1 MGFAAAIPADAARHL
16 RTGLGYTGPVEVS
29 EYPRNARLAKGL
41 ERPIPIKERLGL
53 RPEEAAVLYVPT
65 WRDHHRNGRVDDWER
80 FLDIERFTESVNA
93 RVLIRSHHMARLR
106 GVEALNAIDVSS
118 EPHVE
123 DLMAVSDILVTDY
136 SSIAEDFRMTGRPVV
151 RFTPDFALYQQERGF
166 YGADGAHSDGKE
178 PLSTNNVVAVCD
190 TIDELIAVVEAAL
203 NGECPDIEPD
213 RDRVACQTRNQA
225 LANMLNSL
233 NY

>member
-1 MGFAAAIPADAARHL
+1 M
-16 RTGLGYTGPVEVS
+16 
-29 EYPRNARLAKGL
+29 
-41 ERPIPIKERLGL
+41 
-53 RPEEAAVLYVPT
+53 LYVPT

-151 RFTPDFALYQQERGF
+151 RFTLGFCTLSARARFLRSRRRAFGRERTAF
-166 YGADGAHSDGKE
+166 
-178 PLSTNNVVAVCD
+178 N
-190 TIDELIAVVEAAL
+190 
-203 NGECPDIEPD
+203 
-213 RDRVACQTRNQA
+213 
-225 LANMLNSL
+225 
-233 NY
+233 